1 MERNAE
7 RTRTNI
13 MQAAIR
19 EFSDKG
25 FAGARVDCIA
35 DAAGCN
41 KGMIYQY
48 YGSKEHLYAHSGRT
62 GQPQRERRRPG

>member
-7 RTRTNI
+7 RTKGNI
-13 MQAAIR
+13 LAAAVR
-19 EFSDKG
+19 EFAQNG
-25 FAGARVDCIA
+25 FSGARVDCIA

-48 YGSKEHLYAHSGRT
+48 YGSKEKLYELSLIHI
-62 GQPQRERRRPG
+62 